1 VIDLAKPLVKIEFRE
16 NANVEPVRVAAADDY
31 RQKIPQ
37 AIQLRI
43 FPLTAARQIILKI
56 L

>member
-1 VIDLAKPLVKIEFRE
+1 MDFAKPLVKIEFRE
-16 NANVEPVRVAAADDY
+16 NTNVEPVRVAAADDY

-43 FPLTAARQIILKI
+43 IPLTAARQAIFKTH
-56 L
+56 